1 MRMKGGIKMEIYE
14 RIRVLRKE
22 HLHMSQTEFA
32 EKLGVTRSV
41 INNIERNV
49 LARPDQKEP
58 FYRLICTTFNIN
70 YEWLTNGI
78 APMKLQ
84 TKDAYIEQLAERYN
98 GGEIFKKVIE
108 AFISLNDEERKA
120 VLKFID
126 NLDPEPT
133 ESILSGSNLKLNE
146 LENVPSYARS
156 QDDTSPAGKQI
167 PKSEIKAALAE
178 RAKDDDDL

>member
-1 MRMKGGIKMEIYE
+1 MEIYE

-98 GGEIFKKVIE
+98 GGEIF
-108 AFISLNDEERKA
+108 SLNDEDRKA

-156 QDDTSPAGKQI
+156 QDDTTPAGKQI

>member
-1 MRMKGGIKMEIYE
+1 M
-14 RIRVLRKE
+14 
-22 HLHMSQTEFA
+22 
-32 EKLGVTRSV
+32 
-41 INNIERNV
+41 
-49 LARPDQKEP
+49 
-58 FYRLICTTFNIN
+58 
-70 YEWLTNGI
+70 
-78 APMKLQ
+78 
-84 TKDAYIEQLAERYN
+84 
-98 GGEIFKKVIE
+98 IE

-146 LENVPSYARS
+146 LEDVPMHARS
-156 QDDTSPAGKQI
+156 QDDTTPAGKQI

>member
-1 MRMKGGIKMEIYE
+1 MEIYE

-133 ESILSGSNLKLNE
+133 ESILSGSNFKLNE

-156 QDDTSPAGKQI
+156 QDDTTPAGKQI

>member
-1 MRMKGGIKMEIYE
+1 MEMYE
-14 RIRVLRKE
+14 RICLVRKTLKMNQGAFASAIGFAQSTIAMIEVGKREISDRHIKAICSQFQINEDWLRTGE
-22 HLHMSQTEFA
+22 GSMF
-32 EKLGVTRSV
+32 V
-41 INNIERNV
+41 
-49 LARPDQKEP
+49 
-58 FYRLICTTFNIN
+58 
-70 YEWLTNGI
+70 
-78 APMKLQ
+78 Q
-84 TKDAYIEQLAERYN
+84 TKDDYINQLAQRYK
-98 GGEIFKKVIE
+98 GSDLLKKVIE

-156 QDDTSPAGKQI
+156 QDDTTPAGKQI